1 MVPRKHYETFS
12 HLCDISFWFNEW
24 CNFVMQAKSVY
35 KIEIYS
41 PMITAELQM
50 GSYVRKTL
58 SSNMDLNME
67 FTYRL

>member
-1 MVPRKHYETFS
+1 
-12 HLCDISFWFNEW
+12 
-24 CNFVMQAKSVY
+24 MQAKSVY